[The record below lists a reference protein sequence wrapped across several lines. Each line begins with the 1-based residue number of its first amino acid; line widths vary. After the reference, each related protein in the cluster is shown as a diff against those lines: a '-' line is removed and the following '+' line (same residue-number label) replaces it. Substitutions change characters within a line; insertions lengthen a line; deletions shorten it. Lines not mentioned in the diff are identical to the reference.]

1 MTHTDN
7 STICAIA
14 TPPGGALGIIRVSG
28 TRAIE
33 AVDRLFRPANGKPL
47 AQRGGNTTAFGTIAA
62 GGETVDEVVA
72 TLFRAPHSYTGE
84 DSVEI
89 SCHGSAYIMN
99 RIVQLLASQDG
110 CRVAQPGEYTLRAFI
125 NGKMDLSQAEAVA
138 DVIASTSKAAHD
150 VAVSQMRGGF
160 SRKLK
165 GLREKLLHLT
175 SLMELELDFS
185 DHEELEFADRSELKS
200 LCDEIETEISRLCNS
215 FAVGNAMKNGVP
227 VAIVGETN
235 SGKSTLLN
243 TLLDDDKAIVS
254 DIQGT
259 TRDTIEDMVNINGIT
274 FRFIDTAGIRDTSDK
289 IESIGI
295 ERTFKAISQASV
307 VLLVLDASIA
317 MFQWT
322 ELSEKVLPLCKDKHV
337 IVVFNKTDL
346 IAEGQDALLKRLIPD
361 DMATAFI
368 SAKEK
373 RNIPTLQQLI
383 VQASSLKQL
392 NDEDV
397 IVTNTRHFNALSL
410 ALASIHRAS
419 EGLANDIPSD
429 LVSQDLHK
437 TCANA
442 STTSRTSPAK
452 SPQMPYLQTFLSGS
466 ASGNR

>member
-185 DHEELEFADRSELKS
+185 DHEELEFANRSELKS

-259 TRDTIEDMVNINGIT
+259 TRDTIEDTVNIDGIT

-383 VQASSLKQL
+383 VQASPHKHL

-397 IVTNTRHFNALSL
+397 TVTNTRHFNALSL
-410 ALASIHRAS
+410 ALASIHRVS

-429 LVSQDLHK
+429 LVSQDLRECIYHLSDIAGEV
-437 TCANA
+437 TTDAVLANIFE
-442 STTSRTSPAK
+442 RFCIGK
-452 SPQMPYLQTFLSGS
+452 
-466 ASGNR
+466 

>member
-215 FAVGNAMKNGVP
+215 FAVGNAMKNGMP

-259 TRDTIEDMVNINGIT
+259 TRDTIEDTVNIDGIT

-346 IAEGQDALLKRLIPD
+346 IAEEQDTLLKRLIPD
-361 DMATAFI
+361 DMTAAFI

-397 IVTNTRHFNALSL
+397 IVTNVRHFNALSL
-410 ALASIHRAS
+410 ALASIRRVN
-419 EGLANDIPSD
+419 EGLTNDIPSD
-429 LVSQDLHK
+429 LVSQDLRECIYHLSDIAGEV
-437 TCANA
+437 TTDAVLANIFE
-442 STTSRTSPAK
+442 RFCIGK
-452 SPQMPYLQTFLSGS
+452 
-466 ASGNR
+466 

>member
-72 TLFRAPHSYTGE
+72 TLFRAPHSYSGE

-259 TRDTIEDMVNINGIT
+259 TRDTIEDTVNIDGIT

-410 ALASIHRAS
+410 ALASIHRVS

-429 LVSQDLHK
+429 LVSQDLRECIYHLSDIAGEV
-437 TCANA
+437 TTDAVLANIFE
-442 STTSRTSPAK
+442 RFCVGK
-452 SPQMPYLQTFLSGS
+452 
-466 ASGNR
+466 

>member
-62 GGETVDEVVA
+62 SGETVDEVVA

-259 TRDTIEDMVNINGIT
+259 TRDTIEDTVNIDGIT

-361 DMATAFI
+361 DIATAFI

-397 IVTNTRHFNALSL
+397 IVTNVRHFNALSL
-410 ALASIHRAS
+410 ALASIRRVN
-419 EGLANDIPSD
+419 EGLAKDIPSD
-429 LVSQDLHK
+429 LVSQDLRECIYHLSDIAGEV
-437 TCANA
+437 TTDAVLANIFE
-442 STTSRTSPAK
+442 RFCIGK
-452 SPQMPYLQTFLSGS
+452 
-466 ASGNR
+466 

>member
-259 TRDTIEDMVNINGIT
+259 TRDTIEDMVNIDGIT

-397 IVTNTRHFNALSL
+397 IVTNTRHFNALNL
-410 ALASIHRAS
+410 ALASIHRVS

-429 LVSQDLHK
+429 LVSQDLRECIYHLSDIAGEV
-437 TCANA
+437 TTDAVLANIFE
-442 STTSRTSPAK
+442 RFCIGK
-452 SPQMPYLQTFLSGS
+452 
-466 ASGNR
+466 

>member
-28 TRAIE
+28 TMAIE
-33 AVDRLFRPANGKPL
+33 AVDRLFHPANGKPL

-62 GGETVDEVVA
+62 SGETVDEVVA

-259 TRDTIEDMVNINGIT
+259 TRDTIEDTVNIDGIT

-410 ALASIHRAS
+410 ALASIHRVS

-429 LVSQDLHK
+429 LVSQDLRECIYHLSDIAGEV
-437 TCANA
+437 TTDAVLANIFE
-442 STTSRTSPAK
+442 RFCIGK
-452 SPQMPYLQTFLSGS
+452 
-466 ASGNR
+466 

>member
-14 TPPGGALGIIRVSG
+14 TPPGGALGIIRISG

-33 AVDRLFRPANGKPL
+33 AVDRLFRPANGKLL

-259 TRDTIEDMVNINGIT
+259 TRDTIEDTVNIDGIT

-383 VQASSLKQL
+383 VQASSIKQL

-397 IVTNTRHFNALSL
+397 IVTNTRHFNALNL
-410 ALASIHRAS
+410 ALASIRRVQD
-419 EGLANDIPSD
+419 GLANDIPSD
-429 LVSQDLHK
+429 LVSQDLRECIYHLSDIAGEV
-437 TCANA
+437 TTDAVLANIFE
-442 STTSRTSPAK
+442 RFCIGK
-452 SPQMPYLQTFLSGS
+452 
-466 ASGNR
+466 

>member
-259 TRDTIEDMVNINGIT
+259 TRDTIEDTVNIDGIT

-346 IAEGQDALLKRLIPD
+346 IAEGQDTLLKRLIPD
-361 DMATAFI
+361 NMTAAFI

-383 VQASSLKQL
+383 VQASSIKQL

-397 IVTNTRHFNALSL
+397 IVTNTRHLNALNL
-410 ALASIHRAS
+410 ALASIRRVQD
-419 EGLANDIPSD
+419 GLANDIPCD
-429 LVSQDLHK
+429 LVTQDLRECIYHLSDIAGEV
-437 TCANA
+437 TTDAVLANIFE
-442 STTSRTSPAK
+442 RFCIGK
-452 SPQMPYLQTFLSGS
+452 
-466 ASGNR
+466 

>member
-62 GGETVDEVVA
+62 SGETVDEVVA

-259 TRDTIEDMVNINGIT
+259 TRDTIEDTVNIDGIT

-346 IAEGQDALLKRLIPD
+346 IAEEQDTLLKRLIPD
-361 DMATAFI
+361 DMTAAFI

-397 IVTNTRHFNALSL
+397 IVTNVRHFNALSL
-410 ALASIHRAS
+410 ALASIRRVN
-419 EGLANDIPSD
+419 EGLAKDIPSD
-429 LVSQDLHK
+429 LVSQDLRECIYHLSDIAGEV
-437 TCANA
+437 TTDAVLANIFE
-442 STTSRTSPAK
+442 RFCIGK
-452 SPQMPYLQTFLSGS
+452 
-466 ASGNR
+466 

>member
-72 TLFRAPHSYTGE
+72 TLFRAPHSYSGE

-259 TRDTIEDMVNINGIT
+259 TRDTIEDTVNIDGIT

-410 ALASIHRAS
+410 ALASIHRVS

-429 LVSQDLHK
+429 LVSQDLRECIYHLSDIAGEV
-437 TCANA
+437 TTDAVLANIFE
-442 STTSRTSPAK
+442 RFCIGK
-452 SPQMPYLQTFLSGS
+452 
-466 ASGNR
+466 

>member
-259 TRDTIEDMVNINGIT
+259 TRDTIEDTVNIDGIT

-346 IAEGQDALLKRLIPD
+346 IAEEQDTLLKRLMPD
-361 DMATAFI
+361 DMTAAFI

-397 IVTNTRHFNALSL
+397 IVTNVRHFNALSL
-410 ALASIHRAS
+410 ALASIRRVN
-419 EGLANDIPSD
+419 EGLAKDIPSD
-429 LVSQDLHK
+429 LVSQDLRECIYHLSDIAGEV
-437 TCANA
+437 TTDAVLANIFE
-442 STTSRTSPAK
+442 RFCIGK
-452 SPQMPYLQTFLSGS
+452 
-466 ASGNR
+466 

>member
-33 AVDRLFRPANGKPL
+33 AVDRLFLPANRKPL
-47 AQRGGNTTAFGTIAA
+47 AGRGGNTTAFGTMASE
-62 GGETVDEVVA
+62 GETIDEVVV

-110 CRVAQPGEYTLRAFI
+110 CRVAQPGEYTLRAFM

-259 TRDTIEDMVNINGIT
+259 TRDTIEDTVNIDGIT

-346 IAEGQDALLKRLIPD
+346 IAEGQDTLLKRLIPD
-361 DMATAFI
+361 NMTAAFI

-383 VQASSLKQL
+383 VQASSIKQL

-397 IVTNTRHFNALSL
+397 IVTNTRHLNALNL
-410 ALASIHRAS
+410 ALASIRRVQD
-419 EGLANDIPSD
+419 GLANDIPCD
-429 LVSQDLHK
+429 LVTQDLRECIYHLSDIAGEV
-437 TCANA
+437 TTDAVLANIFE
-442 STTSRTSPAK
+442 RFCVGK
-452 SPQMPYLQTFLSGS
+452 
-466 ASGNR
+466 

>member
-259 TRDTIEDMVNINGIT
+259 TRDTIEDTVNIDGIT

-410 ALASIHRAS
+410 ALASIHRVS

-429 LVSQDLHK
+429 LVSQDLRECIYHLSDIAGEV
-437 TCANA
+437 TTDAVLANIFE
-442 STTSRTSPAK
+442 RFCIGK
-452 SPQMPYLQTFLSGS
+452 
-466 ASGNR
+466 

>member
-215 FAVGNAMKNGVP
+215 FAVGNAMKELHRRE
-227 VAIVGETN
+227 I
-235 SGKSTLLN
+235 S
-243 TLLDDDKAIVS
+243 VS
-254 DIQGT
+254 ISF
-259 TRDTIEDMVNINGIT
+259 NGIT

-410 ALASIHRAS
+410 ALASIHRVS

-429 LVSQDLHK
+429 LVSQDLRECIYHLSDIAGEV
-437 TCANA
+437 TTDAVLANIFE
-442 STTSRTSPAK
+442 RFCIGK
-452 SPQMPYLQTFLSGS
+452 
-466 ASGNR
+466 

>member
-259 TRDTIEDMVNINGIT
+259 TRDTIEDTVNIDGIT

-346 IAEGQDALLKRLIPD
+346 IAEEQDTLLKRLIPD
-361 DMATAFI
+361 DMTAAFI
-368 SAKEK
+368 STKEK

-397 IVTNTRHFNALSL
+397 IVTNVRHFNALSL
-410 ALASIHRAS
+410 ALASIRRVN
-419 EGLANDIPSD
+419 EGLAKDIPSD
-429 LVSQDLHK
+429 LVSQDLRECIYHLSDIAGEV
-437 TCANA
+437 TTDAVLANIFE
-442 STTSRTSPAK
+442 RFCIGK
-452 SPQMPYLQTFLSGS
+452 
-466 ASGNR
+466 

>member
-185 DHEELEFADRSELKS
+185 DHEELEFANRSELKS

-259 TRDTIEDMVNINGIT
+259 TRDTIEDTVNIDGIT

-410 ALASIHRAS
+410 ALASIHRVS

-429 LVSQDLHK
+429 LVSQDLRECIYHLSDIAGEV
-437 TCANA
+437 TTDAVLANIFE
-442 STTSRTSPAK
+442 RFCIGK
-452 SPQMPYLQTFLSGS
+452 
-466 ASGNR
+466 

>member
-62 GGETVDEVVA
+62 SGETVDEVVA

-215 FAVGNAMKNGVP
+215 FAVGNAMKSGVP

-259 TRDTIEDMVNINGIT
+259 TRDTIEDTVNIDGIT

-346 IAEGQDALLKRLIPD
+346 IAEEQDTLLKRLIPD
-361 DMATAFI
+361 DMTAAFI

-397 IVTNTRHFNALSL
+397 IVTNVRHFNALSL
-410 ALASIHRAS
+410 ALASIRRVN
-419 EGLANDIPSD
+419 EGLAKDIPSD
-429 LVSQDLHK
+429 LVSQDLRECIYHLSDIAGEV
-437 TCANA
+437 TTDAVLANIFE
-442 STTSRTSPAK
+442 RFCIGK
-452 SPQMPYLQTFLSGS
+452 
-466 ASGNR
+466 

>member
-1 MTHTDN
+1 MTTMTHTDN

-14 TPPGGALGIIRVSG
+14 TPPGGALGIIRISG

-259 TRDTIEDMVNINGIT
+259 TRDTIEDTVNIDGIT

-346 IAEGQDALLKRLIPD
+346 IAEEQDTLLKRLMPD
-361 DMATAFI
+361 DMTAAFI

-397 IVTNTRHFNALSL
+397 IVTNVRHFNALSL
-410 ALASIHRAS
+410 ALASIRRVN
-419 EGLANDIPSD
+419 EGLAKDIPSD
-429 LVSQDLHK
+429 LVSQDLRECIYHLSDIAGEV
-437 TCANA
+437 TTDAVLANIFE
-442 STTSRTSPAK
+442 RFCIGK
-452 SPQMPYLQTFLSGS
+452 
-466 ASGNR
+466 

>member
-1 MTHTDN
+1 
-7 STICAIA
+7 
-14 TPPGGALGIIRVSG
+14 
-28 TRAIE
+28 
-33 AVDRLFRPANGKPL
+33 
-47 AQRGGNTTAFGTIAA
+47 
-62 GGETVDEVVA
+62 
-72 TLFRAPHSYTGE
+72 
-84 DSVEI
+84 
-89 SCHGSAYIMN
+89 
-99 RIVQLLASQDG
+99 
-110 CRVAQPGEYTLRAFI
+110 
-125 NGKMDLSQAEAVA
+125 MDLSQAEAVA

-410 ALASIHRAS
+410 ALASIHRVS

-429 LVSQDLHK
+429 LVSQDLRECIYHLSDIAGEV
-437 TCANA
+437 TTDAVLANIFE
-442 STTSRTSPAK
+442 RFCIGK
-452 SPQMPYLQTFLSGS
+452 
-466 ASGNR
+466 

>member
-259 TRDTIEDMVNINGIT
+259 TRDTIEDTVNIDGIT

-307 VLLVLDASIA
+307 VLLVLDSSIA

-383 VQASSLKQL
+383 VQASSIKQL

-397 IVTNTRHFNALSL
+397 IVTNTRHFNALNL
-410 ALASIHRAS
+410 ALASIRRVQD
-419 EGLANDIPSD
+419 GLANDIPSD
-429 LVSQDLHK
+429 LVSQDLRECIYHLSDIAGEV
-437 TCANA
+437 TTDAVLANIFE
-442 STTSRTSPAK
+442 RFCIGK
-452 SPQMPYLQTFLSGS
+452 
-466 ASGNR
+466 

>member
-14 TPPGGALGIIRVSG
+14 TPPGGALGIIRISG

-259 TRDTIEDMVNINGIT
+259 TRDTIEDTVNIDGIT

-383 VQASSLKQL
+383 VQASSIKQL

-397 IVTNTRHFNALSL
+397 IVTNTRHFNALNL
-410 ALASIHRAS
+410 ALASIRRVQD
-419 EGLANDIPSD
+419 GLANDIPSD
-429 LVSQDLHK
+429 LVSQDLRECIYHLSDIAGEV
-437 TCANA
+437 TTDAVLANIFE
-442 STTSRTSPAK
+442 RFCIGK
-452 SPQMPYLQTFLSGS
+452 
-466 ASGNR
+466 

>member
-72 TLFRAPHSYTGE
+72 TLFRAPHSYSGE

-259 TRDTIEDMVNINGIT
+259 TRDTIEDTVNIDGIT

-307 VLLVLDASIA
+307 VLLVLDSSIA

-346 IAEGQDALLKRLIPD
+346 IKRLIPD

-383 VQASSLKQL
+383 VQASSIKQL

-397 IVTNTRHFNALSL
+397 IVTNTRHFNALNL
-410 ALASIHRAS
+410 ALASIRRVQD
-419 EGLANDIPSD
+419 GLANDIPSD
-429 LVSQDLHK
+429 LVSQDLRECIYHLSDIAGEV
-437 TCANA
+437 TTDAVLANIFE
-442 STTSRTSPAK
+442 RFCIGK
-452 SPQMPYLQTFLSGS
+452 
-466 ASGNR
+466 

>member
-259 TRDTIEDMVNINGIT
+259 TRDTIEDTVNIDGIT

-346 IAEGQDALLKRLIPD
+346 IAEEQDTLLKRLIPD
-361 DMATAFI
+361 DMTAAFI

-397 IVTNTRHFNALSL
+397 IVTNVRHFNALSL
-410 ALASIHRAS
+410 ALASIRRVN
-419 EGLANDIPSD
+419 EGLAKDIPSD
-429 LVSQDLHK
+429 LVSQDLRECIYHLSDIAGEV
-437 TCANA
+437 TTDAVLANIFE
-442 STTSRTSPAK
+442 RFCIGK
-452 SPQMPYLQTFLSGS
+452 
-466 ASGNR
+466 